1 MMRSFDELLDQA
13 RRLPRTRIAVVAP
26 ANEETFGAIRD
37 ALGSLPAEFFL
48 AGDEGLIRKSV
59 GTTDRVTVHAS
70 PDPPAALAACLQA
83 VRQGSATVL
92 MKGSIDT
99 GTMMKGA
106 LDAASGI
113 RTGRLMSDVFIFE
126 YPRAAKL
133 LMITDGGLTIA
144 PTLAEKAELI
154 RNAVMVAQALG
165 NPAPKVA
172 VLSATEKVTR
182 AMPSTLD
189 AAELAAM
196 NRRGEI
202 TGCVVDG
209 PVRAGQRRRYRSREG
224 KGDHLPRCRERRHSA
239 APDHRGGQRSGEE
252 HDLFRRLPAC
262 TRGGGGDDPDPD
274 PLTRGQERCETA
286 LDRPR
291 YVDGR
296 SGQAHARLILRA
308 LPRTL
313 PP

>member
-1 MMRSFDELLDQA
+1 MMRSFDGLLDQV

-26 ANEETFGAIRD
+26 ANEETFGAIRE

-48 AGDEGLIRKSV
+48 AGEEGLIRRSM
-59 GTTDRVTVHAS
+59 GTTDRVTVHAA

-99 GTMMKGA
+99 GAMMKGA
-106 LDAASGI
+106 LDSASGI

-126 YPRAAKL
+126 YPRAGRL

-144 PTLAEKAELI
+144 PTLAEKADLI
-154 RNAVMVAQALG
+154 RNAVVVARALG
-165 NPAPKVA
+165 NPTPKVA

-202 TGCVVDG
+202 AGCIVDG
-209 PVRAGQRRRYRSREG
+209 P
-224 KGDHLPRCRERRHSA
+224 
-239 APDHRGGQRSGEE
+239 
-252 HDLFRRLPAC
+252 F
-262 TRGGGGDDPDPD
+262 
-274 PLTRGQERCETA
+274 A
-286 LDRPR
+286 LDNA
-291 YVDGR
+291 VDIEAARVKGITSPVAGNADILLLPTIEAANALAKSTTYFAGFRLAHVVVGATIPILIPSRADKSDAKLLSIALGMLMGAAGR
-296 SGQAHARLILRA
+296 
-308 LPRTL
+308 RTTG
-313 PP
+313 

>member
-59 GTTDRVTVHAS
+59 GTTDRVTVHAA

-99 GTMMKGA
+99 GAMMKGA
-106 LDAASGI
+106 LDGASGI

-126 YPRAAKL
+126 YPRAGKL

-144 PTLAEKAELI
+144 PTLAEKADLI

-165 NPAPKVA
+165 NPTPKVA

-196 NRRGEI
+196 NTRGEI
-202 TGCVVDG
+202 AGCIVDG
-209 PVRAGQRRRYRSREG
+209 P
-224 KGDHLPRCRERRHSA
+224 
-239 APDHRGGQRSGEE
+239 
-252 HDLFRRLPAC
+252 F
-262 TRGGGGDDPDPD
+262 
-274 PLTRGQERCETA
+274 A
-286 LDRPR
+286 LDNA
-291 YVDGR
+291 VDIEAAREKGIASPVAGNADILLLPTIEAANALAKSTTYFAGFR
-296 SGQAHARLILRA
+296 LAHVVVGATIPILIPSRA
-308 LPRTL
+308 DKSDAKLLSIALGMLMGVADRRTTG
-313 PP
+313 

>member
-99 GTMMKGA
+99 GAMMKGA
-106 LDAASGI
+106 LDGASGI

-126 YPRAAKL
+126 YPRTAKL

-196 NRRGEI
+196 NKRGEI

-209 PVRAGQRRRYRSREG
+209 P
-224 KGDHLPRCRERRHSA
+224 
-239 APDHRGGQRSGEE
+239 
-252 HDLFRRLPAC
+252 F
-262 TRGGGGDDPDPD
+262 
-274 PLTRGQERCETA
+274 A
-286 LDRPR
+286 LDNA
-291 YVDGR
+291 VDIEAAREKGITSPVAGNADILLLPTIEAANALAKSTTYFAGFR
-296 SGQAHARLILRA
+296 LAHVVVGATIPILIPSRADKSDAKLLSIALGMLMGVAAR
-308 LPRTL
+308 RT
-313 PP
+313 PG

>member
-1 MMRSFDELLDQA
+1 MMSSFDEVLDQA

-37 ALGSLPAEFFL
+37 ALESLPTEFFL
-48 AGDEGLIRKSV
+48 AGDEDLIRQSV
-59 GTTDRVTVHAS
+59 GSTDRVTVHAS
-70 PDPPAALAACLQA
+70 PDPPTALAACLQT

-99 GTMMKGA
+99 GTMMKGV

-113 RTGRLMSDVFIFE
+113 RTGRLMSDVFLFE
-126 YPRAAKL
+126 YPRAGKL
-133 LMITDGGLTIA
+133 LMITDGGLTVA
-144 PTLAEKAELI
+144 PTLAEKADLI
-154 RNAVMVAQALG
+154 RNAVMVARALG

-202 TGCVVDG
+202 TGCLVDG
-209 PVRAGQRRRYRSREG
+209 PFALDNAVDVEAAREKGITSPVAGAADILLLPTIEAANALAKSTTYFAGFRLAHVVVGATIPVLIPSRADKRDAKLLSIALGMLMGGSRE
-224 KGDHLPRCRERRHSA
+224 HP
-239 APDHRGGQRSGEE
+239 
-252 HDLFRRLPAC
+252 
-262 TRGGGGDDPDPD
+262 TR
-274 PLTRGQERCETA
+274 
-286 LDRPR
+286 
-291 YVDGR
+291 
-296 SGQAHARLILRA
+296 
-308 LPRTL
+308 
-313 PP
+313 

>member
-37 ALGSLPAEFFL
+37 ALGSLPAEFLL

-59 GTTDRVTVHAS
+59 GTTDRVTVHAA

-99 GTMMKGA
+99 GAMMKGA
-106 LDAASGI
+106 LDGASGI

-126 YPRAAKL
+126 YPRAGKL

-144 PTLAEKAELI
+144 PTLAEKADLI
-154 RNAVMVAQALG
+154 RNAVMVARALG
-165 NPAPKVA
+165 NPTPKVA

-202 TGCVVDG
+202 AGCIVDG
-209 PVRAGQRRRYRSREG
+209 P
-224 KGDHLPRCRERRHSA
+224 
-239 APDHRGGQRSGEE
+239 
-252 HDLFRRLPAC
+252 F
-262 TRGGGGDDPDPD
+262 
-274 PLTRGQERCETA
+274 A
-286 LDRPR
+286 LDNAVDIEAAREKGITSPVAGNADILLLPTIEAANALAKSTTYFAGFRLAHVVMGATIPILIPSRADKSDAKLLSIALGMLMGVADRPTT
-291 YVDGR
+291 G
-296 SGQAHARLILRA
+296 
-308 LPRTL
+308 
-313 PP
+313 

>member
-13 RRLPRTRIAVVAP
+13 RRLPGTRIAVVAP

-37 ALGSLPAEFFL
+37 ALQSMPAEFFL
-48 AGDEGLIRKSV
+48 AGDEGQIRKSV
-59 GTTDRVTVHAS
+59 GTTDRVTVHAA
-70 PDPPAALAACLQA
+70 PDPPTALAACLQA

-99 GTMMKGA
+99 AAMMKGA
-106 LDAASGI
+106 LDVASGI

-126 YPRAAKL
+126 YPRAGKL
-133 LMITDGGLTIA
+133 LMITDGGLTVA
-144 PTLAEKAELI
+144 PTLAEKADLI

-182 AMPSTLD
+182 AMPSTQD

-209 PVRAGQRRRYRSREG
+209 P
-224 KGDHLPRCRERRHSA
+224 
-239 APDHRGGQRSGEE
+239 
-252 HDLFRRLPAC
+252 F
-262 TRGGGGDDPDPD
+262 
-274 PLTRGQERCETA
+274 A
-286 LDRPR
+286 LDNA
-291 YVDGR
+291 VDIEAAREKGITSPVAGAADILLLPTIEAANALAKSTTYFAGFR
-296 SGQAHARLILRA
+296 LAHVVVGATIPILIPSRADKSDAKLLSIALGMLMGLAAR
-308 LPRTL
+308 RT
-313 PP
+313 PG